1 MATPADLQTVS
12 SRLSQSS
19 PASKVL
25 LAGSVFFVV
34 VSFLAW
40 QKACFGDVCGSATA
54 WHGVGIVAALLAIAV
69 LVLEVLRVLG
79 VQLQLDAGLQARI
92 VGGLGIGVLV
102 FTLIKIL
109 VDNEFRAYGS
119 WLGLIAAAVVAAGAV
134 MALGEA
140 NAATTRER
148 RTRGVSAGT

>member
-1 MATPADLQTVS
+1 MATPTDFQTMSTRV
-12 SRLSQSS
+12 SQSS

-40 QKACFGDVCGSATA
+40 QKACFADVCGSATA

-69 LVLEVLRVLG
+69 LVVEALRLFG
-79 VQLQLDAGLQARI
+79 VQLQLDPGVQARI
-92 VGGLGIGVLV
+92 VAGLGIGVFG
-102 FTLIKIL
+102 FTLIKIF

-119 WLGLIAAAVVAAGAV
+119 WLGLIAAAIVAAGAV
-134 MALGEA
+134 MTLGEA
-140 NAATTRER
+140 NAATTRGR
-148 RTRGVSAGT
+148 RAPSAPAGS